1 MYKQLFYQS
10 LRFFIVI
17 AVIIGSYFLFTQTW
31 HLLFPVGL
39 AIFFSM
45 CIHPYVGFLED
56 KLKLPRL
63 IATLT
68 VIAAVFILL
77 MGILIFII
85 TEIVQGTV
93 YLADLL
99 PAHFQQFIVI
109 VEDFIQTKLLPMYE
123 TIISFLHTLDASQQD
138 TLNESTQQILSQ
150 VAALGTQFLQNLLL
164 LIPELLSWLPGSVT
178 IVIFM
183 IIATILMTNDWHR
196 LKRGAKEIVPSSVQS
211 SAGEIIY
218 HLKKAVAG
226 FMKAQF
232 ILISITMLLIFTG
245 LSLLK
250 VEHAITIALLTALVD
265 LLPYI
270 GTGIIFIP
278 WAIYL
283 FITGNFALTIGLT
296 LLYMFIVIVRQFL
309 EPKILSSSIGLN
321 PLAVLLAIF
330 ISVQLWGVVGII
342 IAPIL
347 VVIGNVLYQTGIF
360 HQVWVFIKG

>member
-1 MYKQLFYQS
+1 MYKQLLFQS
-10 LRFFIVI
+10 LRFFIVF
-17 AVIIGSYFLFTQTW
+17 AVMIGSYFLFTYIW
-31 HLLFPVGL
+31 IFIIPIGL
-39 AIFFSM
+39 AVFFSM
-45 CIHPYVGFLED
+45 CLHPYVSFLEN

-68 VIAAVFILL
+68 IIAAVFSLL
-77 MGILIFII
+77 IGLLFFII
-85 TEIVQGTV
+85 TEIVQGTI

-99 PAHFQQFIVI
+99 PVHFQQFIAI
-109 VEDFIQTKLLPMYE
+109 VENFIQTKLMPMYE
-123 TIISFLHTLDASQQD
+123 TLISFLHTLDASQQEA
-138 TLNESTQQILSQ
+138 LNETAQQILSQ
-150 VAALGTQFLQNLLL
+150 IAALGYHIIQSLLKM
-164 LIPELLSWLPGSVT
+164 IPELLAWLPSSVT
-178 IVIFM
+178 IVIFIM
-183 IIATILMTNDWHR
+183 IATILITNDWHR
-196 LKRGAKEIVPSSVQS
+196 LKKGTMDMISPTLQS
-211 SAGEIIY
+211 SGGEIIY

-232 ILISITMLLIFTG
+232 ILMFITMLIIFFG

-250 VEHAITIALLTALVD
+250 VEHAITIALLTAVID

-283 FITGNFALTIGLT
+283 FITGNYSLTIGLT
-296 LLYMFIVIVRQFL
+296 LLYMFIVIARQFL

-330 ISVQLWGVVGII
+330 ISVQLWGVAGII

-347 VVIGNVLYQTGIF
+347 VVIGNVLYRSGVF